1 MYFKLLGEP
10 SSLSYEDLSIN
21 QLAVTKVLEPIQILY
36 DEAIEGSQ
44 YEVFLK
50 ERVADLSSYLIACMT
65 EQEERR
71 EKDNPCKS
79 AQHQGQL

>member
-10 SSLSYEDLSIN
+10 PSLSYEDLSIN
-21 QLAVTKVLEPIQILY
+21 ILAVSKVLEPIQILY
-36 DEAIEGSQ
+36 DEAIARSQ
-44 YEVFLK
+44 HEAYLK

-71 EKDNPCKS
+71 EKGNPCKS
-79 AQHQGQL
+79 TQHQNQL